1 MGGKVTQDV
10 SASRKSPGRPA
21 RHASQ
26 AALPRVSP
34 LLPRVRDP
42 LAAAFE
48 PQVEQLGV
56 SLVRNGDA
64 LRGVASNELVD
75 AEVSVRL
82 VGGCFAI
89 TSHRIRVKRDVRFY
103 EQGFRGLC
111 MSSLAADC
119 VPLCPVVQPDR
130 LKERGNVVTFG
141 MEGEQT
147 CCWLRAGTEQDA
159 TSVMMLPEWISR
171 LGERER
177 LEARKIMGEAGS
189 AFEGD
194 GTPRLDRAIQ
204 AAARAG
210 GTGGTGEAV
219 VRSVRRALALAL
231 AWHEARDRAEQAA
244 GTHAQARLVREAKRL
259 VENNLSDELTLD
271 ELAHDLLTSR
281 SRLCAA
287 FQQETG
293 MGVGAFVRHARI
305 RRARELLG
313 IGSLSIAEIARE
325 VGYPRASS
333 FSVAFK
339 REMGMG
345 PSAWREGTL

>member
-1 MGGKVTQDV
+1 MDGKVTQDA
-10 SASRKSPGRPA
+10 SASRKSPERPA
-21 RHASQ
+21 RHAPQ
-26 AALPRVSP
+26 AALPHVSP
-34 LLPRVRDP
+34 LLPRMRDP

-56 SLVRNGDA
+56 PLVRNGDA

-130 LKERGNVVTFG
+130 LKEHGNVVTFG

-147 CCWLRAGTEQDA
+147 CCWLRAGTAQDA
-159 TSVMMLPEWISR
+159 TSVMMLPGWISG

-194 GTPRLDRAIQ
+194 GTPRLDRAIRT
-204 AAARAG
+204 AALA
-210 GTGGTGEAV
+210 GGTGEAV

-345 PSAWREGTL
+345 PSAWRDGAL